1 MLDATAETG
10 LLAKLEKNGVDLK
23 TIESLLPIIEELG
36 LLSFAASNQQFLVN
50 LVAPLLIEPAPFLLP
65 AVAGALEVGP
75 AAFFL
80 PAVACAGLEALLIA
94 NDVEVPL
101 IGLPAGA
108 VLGLL
113 LVPLTVVFG
122 GVGVALSSAK
132 KN

>member
-1 MLDATAETG
+1 MLETTADSG
-10 LLAKLEKNGVDLK
+10 LLASLEKNGVDLK
-23 TIESLLPIIEELG
+23 TIEELLPVIEDLG

-75 AAFFL
+75 TAFFL
-80 PAVACAGLEALLIA
+80 PAAACAALEAILVA
-94 NDVEVPL
+94 SDVEVPL

-108 VLGLL
+108 VLGLV

-122 GVGVALSSAK
+122 GVGVALSSSK
-132 KN
+132 KA